1 MIPRADI
8 TAWRQFALRALY
20 QRRKGRDLFDLWYA
34 SNAKAFNSERV
45 IHSFHHYMKSS
56 HKRVT
61 NIQFMANILD
71 KLTHNDFLRDTQ
83 SLILPEVNYDPT
95 IAGKWCIENLISKI
109 D

>member
-1 MIPRADI
+1 
-8 TAWRQFALRALY
+8 
-20 QRRKGRDLFDLWYA
+20 
-34 SNAKAFNSERV
+34 
-45 IHSFHHYMKSS
+45 MKSS